1 MRHLKIHGA
10 GATQSLVD
18 AVTRAIYGDEHG
30 VDARFGPVGAIAD
43 AIRQRVAT
51 DIIVLTKSVVSQL
64 AAEGLVAG
72 SSIVSLGEV
81 RAGIAVRETD
91 PDPVIASSTDLQ
103 ATLLDANAIF
113 LPDPVKSTS
122 GSHFMRVL
130 GALGIR
136 DAIEPKLKIS
146 ASGVA
151 AMTAMA
157 VAKEPG
163 IAIGFTQ
170 ASEIMATKGIR
181 LAGFLPGEYNLT
193 TDYVAAVSTESEHS
207 PSAIAYLKYLSGI
220 DAADIRQHA
229 GFVVPR

>member
-1 MRHLKIHGA
+1 MRHLKIYGA

-18 AVTRAIYGDEHG
+18 AVTRAIYGDEQS
-30 VDARFGPVGAIAD
+30 VDASFGPVGAIAD

-81 RAGIAVRETD
+81 RAGIAVRDAD
-91 PDPVIASSTDLQ
+91 PDPVITGNADLQ
-103 ATLLDANAIF
+103 ATLLGANAVF

-136 DAIEPKLKIS
+136 EAIEPKLEIFS
-146 ASGVA
+146 SGVA

-157 VAKEPG
+157 AAQEPG

-170 ASEIMATKGIR
+170 ASEIMATPGIR
-181 LAGFLPGEYNLT
+181 LAGFLPGEFNLT
-193 TDYVAAVSTESEHS
+193 TDYVAAVSTASENS
-207 PSAIAYLKYLSGI
+207 PSAIAYLRYLSGM
-220 DAADIRQHA
+220 DSADIRVHA
-229 GFVVPR
+229 GFVLPQ